1 VYNVQSKKIKMRRD
15 KTVVPAM
22 PQKERHLRGVQEE
35 FQVEAIRRGYIREQT
50 ICAEKGETEYAIPRL
65 PRALK

>member
-1 VYNVQSKKIKMRRD
+1 VQSKKIKMRRD
-15 KTVVPAM
+15 KTIVPAM

-50 ICAEKGETEYAIPRL
+50 ICAEKSETEYAIPRL